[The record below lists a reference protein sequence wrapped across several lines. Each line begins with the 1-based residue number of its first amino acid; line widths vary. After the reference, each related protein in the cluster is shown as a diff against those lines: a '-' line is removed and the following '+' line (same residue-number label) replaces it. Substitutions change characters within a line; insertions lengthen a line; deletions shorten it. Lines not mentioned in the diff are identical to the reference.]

1 MRHSDLP
8 LERLIEL
15 NNYVEHHAPLT
26 SEFCKAL
33 VLNDFLGM
41 MSQSN
46 TEDMRY
52 LIDYALYMYDNV
64 PRQARGSQV
73 AVDRWLQGVEIADDF
88 IQNRFI
94 RCN

>member
-33 VLNDFLGM
+33 VLND
-41 MSQSN
+41 